1 MMTKN
6 NMWRDSIKEMYDK
19 ALKSDV
25 VQINWINKDRI
36 QSGTWFTDKKFAMGG
51 VEKDL
56 LPSDKFICGNG
67 WSLHIKIIH

>member
-36 QSGTWFTDKKFAMGG
+36 P
-51 VEKDL
+51 VRYL
-56 LPSDKFICGNG
+56 VYR
-67 WSLHIKIIH
+67 